1 MGPKEKGKTNEGT
14 RQFSPRA
21 ASFGTL
27 RGEIIAVDD
36 VDFSRVFFY
45 GYTYNVVYILSC
57 IQKTVEKW
65 LIIKLMLKC
74 FN

>member
-36 VDFSRVFFY
+36 VDFSRVFSTVIRITSYIFY
-45 GYTYNVVYILSC
+45 RVYRGR
-57 IQKTVEKW
+57 
-65 LIIKLMLKC
+65 
-74 FN
+74 